1 MCHGCYH
8 INNNYHYQYILKKFL
23 MSDFGQGEI
32 NIENLPK
39 VVDLMIIVNNILKH
53 NFIVILI
60 LIGL

>member
-1 MCHGCYH
+1 MGFIITIIIII
-8 INNNYHYQYILKKFL
+8 INILKKFL
-23 MSDFGQGEI
+23 MNDFGQDEM

-39 VVDLMIIVNNILKH
+39 VVDLMIIFNNILKH

>member
-1 MCHGCYH
+1 MGVIISIIIII
-8 INNNYHYQYILKKFL
+8 INILKKFL
-23 MSDFGQGEI
+23 MNDFGQDEM

>member
-1 MCHGCYH
+1 MGVIISIIIII
-8 INNNYHYQYILKKFL
+8 INILKKFL
-23 MSDFGQGEI
+23 VNDFGQDEM

-60 LIGL
+60 LIGP

>member
-1 MCHGCYH
+1 MGVIISIIIII
-8 INNNYHYQYILKKFL
+8 INILKKFL
-23 MSDFGQGEI
+23 LNDFRQDEM

>member
-1 MCHGCYH
+1 MGFIITIIIII
-8 INNNYHYQYILKKFL
+8 INILKKFL
-23 MSDFGQGEI
+23 VNDFGQDEM

>member
-1 MCHGCYH
+1 MGVIISIIIII
-8 INNNYHYQYILKKFL
+8 INILKKFL
-23 MSDFGQGEI
+23 MNDFGQGEI

>member
-1 MCHGCYH
+1 MGVIISIIIII
-8 INNNYHYQYILKKFL
+8 INILKKFL
-23 MSDFGQGEI
+23 VNDFGQDEM

>member
-1 MCHGCYH
+1 MGVIISIIIII
-8 INNNYHYQYILKKFL
+8 INILKKFL
-23 MSDFGQGEI
+23 MNDFGQDEM

-39 VVDLMIIVNNILKH
+39 VVDLMIIFNNILKH

>member
-1 MCHGCYH
+1 MGFIITIIIII
-8 INNNYHYQYILKKFL
+8 INILKKFL
-23 MSDFGQGEI
+23 MNDFGQDEM

>member
-1 MCHGCYH
+1 MGVIISIIIII
-8 INNNYHYQYILKKFL
+8 INILKKFL
-23 MSDFGQGEI
+23 VNDFGQDEM

-39 VVDLMIIVNNILKH
+39 VVDLMIIFNNILKH

>member
-39 VVDLMIIVNNILKH
+39 VVDLMVIMNNFLK
-53 NFIVILI
+53 I
-60 LIGL
+60 

>member
-1 MCHGCYH
+1 M
-8 INNNYHYQYILKKFL
+8 N
-23 MSDFGQGEI
+23 DFGQDEM

-39 VVDLMIIVNNILKH
+39 VVDLMIIFNNILKH